1 MAIIG
6 ISAQAQSYKE
16 SGGKK
21 MPIQSRLS
29 GSPDIESGLLKLI
42 EQDWIKCLK
51 GWWPDNLNHYLITK
65 YQVDITARY
74 AGQSIANPFGKAS
87 GQLTM
92 NVGQIRESAQA
103 GLGFVVLKTLI
114 AQNAMGHQSMSAWS
128 IPESK
133 MQVEPITGQSGRS
146 GWTITWKGRGWSRSF
161 EDYIQLCRDSFE
173 ISMETGLIVAPSVKF
188 HLPANLD
195 EKWDI
200 SEYDYTL
207 NALANAWQGAGG
219 QSLLIVEKDFSP
231 TLAGDQLAK
240 QEKLIERWLTEIT
253 SVIRNATSE
262 QLTLGIKLFN
272 FVGDHEYQNEI
283 LRICLDDS
291 CKPDFLVYANRLFNP
306 NKTFQ
311 GVAGVAYGGPDLSDR
326 NLAILARCRPET
338 TQSNVE
344 ISGTGDIDSGRTAVE
359 YGLLGCSSVQ
369 MHTIF
374 QIPTDIPASAGL
386 SRTRKT
392 LATLVFHPVHGLTGW
407 LLHARRHWGLCNE
420 SGLSKWM
427 GLKDLKMQP
436 LEAAD

>member
-1 MAIIG
+1 
-6 ISAQAQSYKE
+6 
-16 SGGKK
+16 

-29 GSPDIESGLLKLI
+29 GPPDIDSGLLNLI
-42 EQDWIKCLK
+42 EQDLIKCLK

-74 AGQSIANPFGKAS
+74 AGQPIANPFGKAS

-92 NVGQIRESAQA
+92 NIGQIRESAAA

-114 AQNAMGHQSMSAWS
+114 AQNAEGHQSMSEWS

-133 MQVEPITGQSGRS
+133 MQVEPIKGQSGRS

-195 EKWDI
+195 ENWEKT
-200 SEYDYTL
+200 EYEYTL
-207 NALANAWQGAGG
+207 NALLKAWQASGS
-219 QSLLIVEKDFSP
+219 QSLLPVEKDFSP
-231 TLAGDQLAK
+231 TLAGDRLGK
-240 QEKLIERWLTEIT
+240 QEKLIQRWLTEIT
-253 SVIRNATSE
+253 SVIRSATSA
-262 QLTLGIKLFN
+262 QLSLGIKLFN
-272 FVGDHEYQNEI
+272 FVGDQEFQNEI
-283 LRICLDDS
+283 LRMCLENA

-306 NKTFQ
+306 DKTFE

-326 NLAILARCRPET
+326 NLSVLAKCRSET
-338 TQSNVE
+338 KQSNIE

-359 YGLLGCSSVQ
+359 YGLLGCSSIQ
-369 MHTIF
+369 MHTLF
-374 QIPTDIPASAGL
+374 QISTDIPASSGL
-386 SRTRKT
+386 NRTRRT

-407 LLHARRHWGLCNE
+407 LLHARRHWDLMDE
-420 SGLSKWM
+420 SGVSKWM
-427 GLKDLKMQP
+427 GLKDLGIHRSVAGDQ
-436 LEAAD
+436 